1 MSASIRQANAIV
13 LGAGSWG
20 TALAQLL
27 AANGHAVT
35 LWMRDVEQA
44 DAINS
49 ARENTRYLP
58 DAPLHDGITA
68 TAERPDF
75 AAADLCL
82 SVIPAQYTRP
92 QLQKFAQYIL
102 CCLAQVLP
110 VMWSRVSRQRS
121 RWPEMIWRPRTA
133 LRRSYRDQP
142 LGPIQRMI

>member
-27 AANGHAVT
+27 AANGHGVT

-82 SVIPAQYTRP
+82 SVIPAQYPRP
-92 QLQKFAQYIL
+92 QLQK
-102 CCLAQVLP
+102 
-110 VMWSRVSRQRS
+110 SRVSRQRS